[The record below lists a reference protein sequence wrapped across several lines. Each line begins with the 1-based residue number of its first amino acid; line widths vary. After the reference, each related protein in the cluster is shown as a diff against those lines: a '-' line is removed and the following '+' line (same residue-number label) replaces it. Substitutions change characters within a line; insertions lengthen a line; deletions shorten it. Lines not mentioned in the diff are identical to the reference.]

1 MSDGAV
7 VALHP
12 VADDPDPSPIG
23 IGMPRAQNDASRI
36 LRPAVRRGWLDGDG
50 GAARGQDA
58 FVEVG
63 WDEALDLAARE
74 LARVKA
80 EHGNASIYG
89 GSYGWGSAGRFHHP
103 QGLLHRFLN
112 FHGGYTASVN
122 SYSCAAMEVILPHV
136 IGGASDA
143 IYSAAPHWD
152 EIAEHTELI
161 VAFGGLALKN
171 TQINSG
177 GLARHV
183 ARGAQQA
190 AREAGVDFV
199 NVSPVRGDI
208 DAYQSARWISP
219 RPNTDVALMMG
230 LAHSMIAAGTCDT
243 DFLRDCCVGW
253 DELEAYLT
261 GASDGIRR
269 DAAWA
274 AAICDVEQPVIEA
287 LAAEMTARR
296 TLVTVS
302 WSLQRADHGEQPFWM
317 GVALAAMTGSMG
329 RPGGGFGTG
338 YGAIHSVGLQPDR
351 HRITALRQGP
361 NAVTV
366 RMPVARIADVLLEPG
381 REIDYNGRRI
391 EFPDVR
397 LVYWCGGNPFHHHQD
412 LNRLA
417 RAWRRPETVIVHESW
432 WNPIARFAD
441 IVFPAAT
448 ALERND
454 VAAGW
459 ADSWISAMHQAV
471 VPPAEVCTDYE
482 TLCALAERLGFLDDF
497 SEGRDG
503 DEWVRHFYESTR
515 ENLRGEGVDLPE
527 YEEFWA
533 AGRVEMP
540 TPPRHRV
547 LDFAALRADPGRVT
561 AAHAVGTHRARLVD
575 DRRLRLRRLP
585 GPSGLAGARRVA
597 RIGARA
603 PVPAAPHLQ
612 PALHAP
618 ALAVRQRLLQPG
630 LEGRRPR
637 ADPARTP
644 TTPARAT
651 SPRATSCASSTTAAA
666 ASRVPSWTPICAAR
680 SCSCPRVRGGIRS
693 TPGDPSALDRHGN
706 PNVLTLDKGTSRLAQ
721 GPDRA
726 DCARRARALR
736 RAAARGPGVHPA
748 RADLARLVRVELA
761 YGSDGLTVDLPE
773 ERTTVVEPLHPQA
786 AADEPPRGA
795 RGAARSGGRSAAARC
810 RARPG
815 STVAISICDGTRPQ
829 PRHIVVP
836 ALLEELE
843 GLVRLEDVVVL
854 VATGTHRGNSED
866 ELRAMLGDEV
876 LGGRARRQPRRAR

>member
-1 MSDGAV
+1 VQAGEV

-12 VADDPDPSPIG
+12 AAEDADPSPIG
-23 IGMPRAQNDASRI
+23 LGMPRAQNHEGRI
-36 LRPAVRRGWLDGDG
+36 LRPAVRRGWLAGEG

-74 LARVKA
+74 LGRVKE

-136 IGGASDA
+136 IGGPSDA
-143 IYSAAPHWD
+143 IYSSAPHWD

-183 ARGAQQA
+183 ARGAQEA

-199 NVSPVRGDI
+199 NISPVRGDI
-208 DAYQSARWISP
+208 DKHQSARWMAP

-230 LAHSMIAAGTCDT
+230 LACEMIASGTHDRG
-243 DFLRDCCVGW
+243 FLRACCVGW

-261 GASDGIRR
+261 GAADGVRR

-274 AAICDVEQPVIEA
+274 AAICDVEQSAIEA

-329 RPGGGFGTG
+329 LPGGGFGTG

-351 HRITALRQGP
+351 HRITALAQGR
-361 NAVTV
+361 NDVTV
-366 RMPVARIADVLLEPG
+366 RTPVARIADMLLEPG
-381 REIDYNGRRI
+381 KVIDYNGHPVAL
-391 EFPDVR
+391 PDIR

-417 RAWRRPETVIVHESW
+417 RAWQRPETVIVHESW

-454 VAAGW
+454 IAAGW

-471 VPPAEVCTDYE
+471 APPHEVCSDYE
-482 TLCALAERLGFLDDF
+482 TLCALAERLGFLDEF
-497 SEGRDG
+497 SEGRD
-503 DEWVRHFYESTR
+503 DDAWVRHFYDSTR
-515 ENLRGEGVDLPE
+515 ENLAAEGVELPE
-527 YEEFWA
+527 YEQFWA
-533 AGRVEMP
+533 AGRIEIP
-540 TPPRHRV
+540 TPPRHRA
-547 LDFAALRADPGRVT
+547 LDFAALRADP
-561 AAHAVGTHRARLVD
+561 AAAP
-575 DRRLRLRRLP
+575 LP
-585 GPSGLAGARRVA
+585 TPSGRIELASAAIAGFGYDDCPGHPVWLEPAEWLGAELARRFPLHLISNQPSTRLHSQYDNGGYSQDSKVQGREPIRLHPDDALARGIAGGDVVRVFNDRGTCLAGAVLDPNLRRSVVQLST
-597 RIGARA
+597 GAWWD
-603 PVPAAPHLQ
+603 PV
-612 PALHAP
+612 
-618 ALAVRQRLLQPG
+618 
-630 LEGRRPR
+630 
-637 ADPARTP
+637 
-644 TTPARAT
+644 
-651 SPRATSCASSTTAAA
+651 S
-666 ASRVPSWTPICAAR
+666 
-680 SCSCPRVRGGIRS
+680 
-693 TPGDPSALDRHGN
+693 PGDPTALDRHGN
-706 PNVLTLDKGTSRLAQ
+706 PNVLTLDKGTSSLAQ
-721 GPDRA
+721 GPIAQTTLVQLERYA
-726 DCARRARALR
+726 
-736 RAAARGPGVHPA
+736 GPLPPIQAYAPPELIPA
-748 RADLARLVRVELA
+748 
-761 YGSDGLTVDLPE
+761 TP
-773 ERTTVVEPLHPQA
+773 
-786 AADEPPRGA
+786 
-795 RGAARSGGRSAAARC
+795 
-810 RARPG
+810 
-815 STVAISICDGTRPQ
+815 
-829 PRHIVVP
+829 
-836 ALLEELE
+836 
-843 GLVRLEDVVVL
+843 
-854 VATGTHRGNSED
+854 
-866 ELRAMLGDEV
+866 
-876 LGGRARRQPRRAR
+876 

>member
-1 MSDGAV
+1 MFARRPGGDGLIAGRRSPTSTHWGNYDVEVSGGAV

-12 VADDPDPSPIG
+12 AADDPDPSPIG
-23 IGMPRAQNDASRI
+23 IGMPRAQNHAGRI
-36 LRPAVRRGWLDGDG
+36 LRPAVRRGWLAGDG

-74 LARVKA
+74 LARVKD

-112 FHGGYTASVN
+112 LHGGYTASVN

-143 IYSAAPHWD
+143 IYSSAPHWD

-177 GLARHV
+177 GLARHR
-183 ARGAQQA
+183 ARGAQHA

-208 DAYQSARWISP
+208 DELQGARWLAP

-230 LAHSMIAAGTCDT
+230 LAHSMIAAGTHDVR
-243 DFLRDCCVGW
+243 FLRDCCEGW
-253 DELEAYLT
+253 NELEAYLT
-261 GASDGIRR
+261 GASDGLRR

-274 AAICDVEQPVIEA
+274 ASICDIEA
-287 LAAEMTARR
+287 SAIEELAAEMTARR

-329 RPGGGFGTG
+329 RPGGGFGSG

-351 HRITALRQGP
+351 HRITALRQGQ
-361 NAVTV
+361 NAVAV

-381 REIDYNGRRI
+381 REIDYNGRRLT
-391 EFPDVR
+391 FPDIR

-412 LNRLA
+412 LNRLV
-417 RAWRRPETVIVHESW
+417 RAWRRPETVIVNESW
-432 WNPIARFAD
+432 WNPVARFAD

-482 TLCALAERLGFLDDF
+482 TLCALAERLGFLDEF

-503 DEWVRHFYESTR
+503 DEWVRYFYESTR
-515 ENLRGEGVDLPE
+515 ENLRGEGVELPG

-533 AGRVEMP
+533 AGRVAMP
-540 TPPRHRV
+540 TPPLRRA
-547 LDFAALRADPGRVT
+547 LDFAALRADP
-561 AAHAVGTHRARLVD
+561 AAAP
-575 DRRLRLRRLP
+575 LP
-585 GPSGLAGARRVA
+585 TPSGRIEIASATIAGFGYDDCPGHPAWMEPAEWLGAELADRFPLHLISNQPYTRLHSQYDNGAYSQDSKVSGREPIRLHPDDASARGIAEGDVVRVFNDRGSCLAGARLDANLRRSVVQLSTGAWWDPVA
-597 RIGARA
+597 
-603 PVPAAPHLQ
+603 
-612 PALHAP
+612 
-618 ALAVRQRLLQPG
+618 
-630 LEGRRPR
+630 
-637 ADPARTP
+637 
-644 TTPARAT
+644 
-651 SPRATSCASSTTAAA
+651 
-666 ASRVPSWTPICAAR
+666 
-680 SCSCPRVRGGIRS
+680 
-693 TPGDPSALDRHGN
+693 PGDPAALDRHGN
-706 PNVLTLDKGTSRLAQ
+706 PNVLTLDKGTSSLAQ
-721 GPDRA
+721 GPIA
-726 DCARRARALR
+726 QTALVEVER
-736 RAAARGPGVHPA
+736 YDGPVPDVQA
-748 RADLARLVRVELA
+748 FTPPELI
-761 YGSDGLTVDLPE
+761 
-773 ERTTVVEPLHPQA
+773 
-786 AADEPPRGA
+786 
-795 RGAARSGGRSAAARC
+795 
-810 RARPG
+810 ARP
-815 STVAISICDGTRPQ
+815 
-829 PRHIVVP
+829 
-836 ALLEELE
+836 
-843 GLVRLEDVVVL
+843 
-854 VATGTHRGNSED
+854 
-866 ELRAMLGDEV
+866 
-876 LGGRARRQPRRAR
+876 

>member
-1 MSDGAV
+1 M

-12 VADDPDPSPIG
+12 AAEDADPSPIG
-23 IGMPRAQNDASRI
+23 PGMPRAQNHEGRI
-36 LRPAVRRGWLDGDG
+36 LRPAVRRGWLEGAG

-112 FHGGYTASVN
+112 LHGGYTASVN

-136 IGGASDA
+136 IGGPSDA
-143 IYSAAPHWD
+143 IYSSAPHWD
-152 EIAEHTELI
+152 EIAAHTELI

-183 ARGAQQA
+183 ARGAQVA

-199 NVSPVRGDI
+199 NLSPVRGDI
-208 DAYQSARWISP
+208 DDHQGARWIAP

-230 LAHSMIAAGTCDT
+230 LAHTMIASGTHDVR
-243 DFLRDCCVGW
+243 FLRECCTGW
-253 DELEAYLT
+253 DELEAYLV
-261 GASDGIRR
+261 GALDGVRR

-274 AAICDVEQPVIEA
+274 AGICDVEQAAIES

-329 RPGGGFGTG
+329 LPGGGFGSG
-338 YGAIHSVGLQPDR
+338 YGAIHSVGVQPDR
-351 HRITALRQGP
+351 HRVKALPQGQ
-361 NAVTV
+361 NRVTV
-366 RMPVARIADVLLEPG
+366 RTPVARIADMLLAPG
-381 REIDYNGRRI
+381 TVIDYDGQRI
-391 EFPDVR
+391 TLPDIR

-417 RAWRRPETVIVHESW
+417 RAWQQPETVIVHESR

-471 VPPAEVCTDYE
+471 APPPEVRTDYE
-482 TLCALAERLGFLDDF
+482 TLCALAARLGFLDGF
-497 SEGRDG
+497 SEGRSG
-503 DEWVRHFYESTR
+503 DEWVRYFYASTR
-515 ENLRGEGVDLPE
+515 DDLGRLGVELPE

-533 AGRVEMP
+533 AGRIEMP
-540 TPPRHRV
+540 TPPRRRT
-547 LDFAALRADPGRVT
+547 LDFAALRADPVAAPLPTPSGRIELASQTIAGFGYDDCPGHPAWMEPAEWLGSDLARRFPLHLISNQPSTRLHSQYDNGGFSQDSKVDGREPMRLHPDD
-561 AAHAVGTHRARLVD
+561 ARARGIGDGDVVRVFN
-575 DRRLRLRRLP
+575 DR
-585 GPSGLAGARRVA
+585 GTCLAGAVLDPNLRRSVVQLSTGAWWDPVA
-597 RIGARA
+597 
-603 PVPAAPHLQ
+603 
-612 PALHAP
+612 
-618 ALAVRQRLLQPG
+618 
-630 LEGRRPR
+630 
-637 ADPARTP
+637 
-644 TTPARAT
+644 
-651 SPRATSCASSTTAAA
+651 
-666 ASRVPSWTPICAAR
+666 
-680 SCSCPRVRGGIRS
+680 
-693 TPGDPSALDRHGN
+693 PGDPAALDRHGN

-721 GPDRA
+721 GPSA
-726 DCARRARALR
+726 QTALVQVER
-736 RAAARGPGVHPA
+736 FDGP
-748 RADLARLVRVELA
+748 
-761 YGSDGLTVDLPE
+761 
-773 ERTTVVEPLHPQA
+773 
-786 AADEPPRGA
+786 
-795 RGAARSGGRSAAARC
+795 
-810 RARPG
+810 
-815 STVAISICDGTRPQ
+815 
-829 PRHIVVP
+829 VP
-836 ALLEELE
+836 AVQAYAPPELI
-843 GLVRLEDVVVL
+843 
-854 VATGTHRGNSED
+854 AP
-866 ELRAMLGDEV
+866 A
-876 LGGRARRQPRRAR
+876 P